1 MLDKEEIKVKGFN
14 LNNFSFKKIEE
25 SFYSNQNIQNN
36 EKFIQK
42 KNFKILLSQGDK
54 MLKLNNYKKRKF
66 SEDKKTTKPLIRI
79 DDYNYL

>member
-25 SFYSNQNIQNN
+25 SFYSTQNIQNN

>member
-42 KNFKILLSQGDK
+42 KNFKILLTQGDK